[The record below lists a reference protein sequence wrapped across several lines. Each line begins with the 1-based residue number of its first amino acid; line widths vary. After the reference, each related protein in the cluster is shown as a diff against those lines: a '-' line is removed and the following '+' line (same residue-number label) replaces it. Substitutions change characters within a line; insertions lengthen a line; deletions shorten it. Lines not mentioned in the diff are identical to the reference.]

1 MTMKRMMITAMATLL
16 TVAGFAGQTA
26 TFTKDRLAKS
36 ADVKPGYWHPDLNK
50 CKAYAT
56 KNKLPLIAVW
66 SNGDL
71 CGHCVSFESACSHST
86 FKNWRKNSGCVFF
99 FISSADGSAG
109 RQGGSAYNWVYG
121 NKTAKKFPFVRVYW
135 PAGKVDICTDGDA
148 LDGGLGGATGAKK
161 TVAWLKAKLK
171 KFTKTDSNLP
181 YEIAFDA
188 NLPADYADF
197 RVDSDVTTM
206 DSVQTVYTNA
216 VPAANKFELQ
226 NYAFTGWATAT
237 NGAVKYADN
246 AALSK
251 LTATSNAT
259 VTLYA
264 KWAHSPVTINFNANF
279 KSTDDGDVVEMNP
292 LSATYNET
300 VALSNAFVRK
310 DFEFAGWAKT
320 PDGSV
325 VYKNNAAVKNLTT
338 DASITLYAKWTRKTY
353 RAYYTGKS
361 YTISTGLKGYTA
373 KTSFP
378 GMKWTSSTGKWS
390 GKPTKANATDP
401 VADAGLKIK
410 FVKGKTTVYRYFVV
424 VKDALSLEGT
434 ESKTVEITTS
444 DDDLEYAATAI
455 SGALKADTVTVTGL
469 PAGMVFTASTG
480 TITGRPTK
488 AGTYTVTVKGTSSQG
503 QTLSTTYTFVVAEGN
518 QLVLNGMVHVDKMF
532 MDAGEEKEIQVL
544 FFDKDDHSYQIAS
557 VDVIGVEGL
566 AYDAGKGAIVGMVA
580 AGTYEM
586 VITVKSADDDPAE
599 LTQKIKLVVLPPQ
612 QQE

>member
-16 TVAGFAGQTA
+16 TVAGFAA

-36 ADVKPGYWHPDLNK
+36 ADVKPGYWHPDLDK

-216 VPAANKFELQ
+216 VPAAM
-226 NYAFTGWATAT
+226 
-237 NGAVKYADN
+237 
-246 AALSK
+246 LSSV
-251 LTATSNAT
+251 LR
-259 VTLYA
+259 
-264 KWAHSPVTINFNANF
+264 FQRC
-279 KSTDDGDVVEMNP
+279 
-292 LSATYNET
+292 SATT
-300 VALSNAFVRK
+300 
-310 DFEFAGWAKT
+310 
-320 PDGSV
+320 
-325 VYKNNAAVKNLTT
+325 AAA
-338 DASITLYAKWTRKTY
+338 ASCLAP
-353 RAYYTGKS
+353 S
-361 YTISTGLKGYTA
+361 
-373 KTSFP
+373 
-378 GMKWTSSTGKWS
+378 
-390 GKPTKANATDP
+390 ANAP
-401 VADAGLKIK
+401 
-410 FVKGKTTVYRYFVV
+410 
-424 VKDALSLEGT
+424 
-434 ESKTVEITTS
+434 
-444 DDDLEYAATAI
+444 
-455 SGALKADTVTVTGL
+455 
-469 PAGMVFTASTG
+469 
-480 TITGRPTK
+480 
-488 AGTYTVTVKGTSSQG
+488 
-503 QTLSTTYTFVVAEGN
+503 
-518 QLVLNGMVHVDKMF
+518 
-532 MDAGEEKEIQVL
+532 
-544 FFDKDDHSYQIAS
+544 
-557 VDVIGVEGL
+557 
-566 AYDAGKGAIVGMVA
+566 
-580 AGTYEM
+580 
-586 VITVKSADDDPAE
+586 
-599 LTQKIKLVVLPPQ
+599 
-612 QQE
+612 

>member
-135 PAGKVDICTDGDA
+135 PAGKVDICTDGDT

-226 NYAFTGWATAT
+226 NYAFMGWATAT

-279 KSTDDGDVVEMNP
+279 ESTDDGDVVEMEP
-292 LSATYNET
+292 LSAIYNET

-353 RAYYTGKS
+353 RPYYTGKS

-544 FFDKDDHSYQIAS
+544 FLDKDDDPYEIAS
-557 VDVIGVEGL
+557 VDVTGVKGL
-566 AYDAGKGAIVGMVA
+566 AYDAEKGAIVGTVA

-599 LTQKIKLVVLPPQ
+599 LTQKIKLVVQPPQ

>member
-226 NYAFTGWATAT
+226 NYAFMGWATAT
-237 NGAVKYADN
+237 NGAVKYAHN

-264 KWAHSPVTINFNANF
+264 KWAHSPVTINFDANF
-279 KSTDDGDVVEMNP
+279 KSTDDGDVVEMTP

-338 DASITLYAKWTRKTY
+338 DASITLYAKWTRTTY
-353 RAYYTGKS
+353 RAYYTGMS

-557 VDVIGVEGL
+557 VDVTGVEGL